1 MGVLQLGVFT
11 FPIHFIPPGAESFMS
26 YGLCKT
32 EKFEEVKLEGVPP
45 EPPLP
50 LRFPVPSHRSG
61 VIHQCAARVP
71 RVEKDHCLV
80 LWEIDL
86 TWLVQGRRESG
97 LWGRK
102 RGQEAQQ
109 GLQGCVPVFRGRCQI
124 VNERTRSR
132 AEFLMRTRWSLSASD
147 EQGSGARHPSLWLS
161 AAHPPGR
168 PRSAGGA
175 VQVRKTQ
182 IRRAPFCIWK

>member
-1 MGVLQLGVFT
+1 M
-11 FPIHFIPPGAESFMS
+11 
-26 YGLCKT
+26 
-32 EKFEEVKLEGVPP
+32 
-45 EPPLP
+45 
-50 LRFPVPSHRSG
+50 
-61 VIHQCAARVP
+61 
-71 RVEKDHCLV
+71 

-102 RGQEAQQ
+102 RGQEVQQ
-109 GLQGCVPVFRGRCQI
+109 GLQGCVPVFGGRCPI
-124 VNERTRSR
+124 VKGGPRSK
-132 AEFLMRTRWSLSASD
+132 AELLMRTRWSPPALD
-147 EQGSGARHPSLWLS
+147 ERGSGARHPSLWLS

-182 IRRAPFCIWK
+182 VGSAPFFIWK